1 MASKDSQ
8 EATQNQNELLAF
20 LNDQEPLPFQDE
32 AIELNDFFKKI
43 GIETYMTI
51 VDVAL
56 IFIFC
61 ICFPSVDIFTDVYF
75 ASTLLQPKCY
85 KPGSA
90 LTYGLKYGYV
100 LNGNQKI

>member
-1 MASKDSQ
+1 M
-8 EATQNQNELLAF
+8 AF

-32 AIELNDFFKKI
+32 ALELNDFFKKI

-51 VDVAL
+51 ADVAIIL
-56 IFIFC
+56 IFC
-61 ICFPSVDIFTDVYF
+61 ICFPSVDIYTDVYF

-90 LTYGLKYGYV
+90 LTYGLNYGYV
-100 LNGNQKI
+100 LNGNQKFNCDHIYIVII

>member
-1 MASKDSQ
+1 M
-8 EATQNQNELLAF
+8 AF

-32 AIELNDFFKKI
+32 ALELNDFFKKI

-51 VDVAL
+51 ADVAL

-61 ICFPSVDIFTDVYF
+61 MCFPSVDIYTDVYF

-85 KPGSA
+85 KPAS
-90 LTYGLKYGYV
+90 LVTYGVNNGYV
-100 LNGNQKI
+100 FNGTIYFYFDHTV